1 MRMTISKTLKVKT
14 ILIKNKSKTKYTKP
28 KPKMMKTK
36 IFSLLLMC
44 FVITAYAQKKEI
56 RNAEDA
62 VEDKNFSEAK
72 SLLKEVES
80 TYTNEKEKWQSRYLL
95 TKGKAYLANGLG
107 SSFEDLKTA
116 ADAFQKAV
124 DLGEDVDDAKKGLE
138 EVRAALV
145 NNAVED
151 QKKQKNLIAANK
163 LYRAYE
169 LGKQDTLY
177 LYYAASS
184 AVNAQEYD
192 LALEYYKKLLDLDY
206 DGSQVLYQATNVET
220 GVVET
225 FGNKT
230 LRDASVKSGSHKD
243 PIDNKTP
250 SKAGEIAKNVSLI
263 YIEQDKPEKAIA
275 AMKRAKAENPDD
287 VALMQAEADLYYNM
301 GNMEKYNEVMSFIAK
316 KNPNDPVVFYNLG
329 VSAEKLKDFDKAK
342 KMYLKAIE
350 LDPEMANAY
359 NNVASIILAKD
370 RKITEEM
377 NKLGMSPA
385 DTKKYDKLKAEKID
399 ILKEAIPYLKKTI
412 ELDSSNINAMK
423 YLKSIY
429 YQTQDNEKAQEMD
442 KLIKEKESQQN

>member
-1 MRMTISKTLKVKT
+1 
-14 ILIKNKSKTKYTKP
+14 
-28 KPKMMKTK
+28 MMKTK

-62 VEDKNFSEAK
+62 VEDKNYDEAK
-72 SLLKEVES
+72 SLLKQVEN
-80 TYTNEKEKWQSRYLL
+80 TYTNEKEKWQSTYLL

-116 ADAFQKAV
+116 AEAFQKAI
-124 DLGEDVDDAKKGLE
+124 DLGEDVEDAKSGLQ

-151 QKKQKNLIAANK
+151 QKKKKNLIAANK
-163 LYRAYE
+163 LYKAYE

-177 LYYAASS
+177 LYYAAGS

-192 LALEYYKKLLDLDY
+192 MALDFYKELLDLNY
-206 DGSQVLYQATNVET
+206 DGSQMLYQATNVESGT
-220 GVVET
+220 VET

-243 PIDNKTP
+243 PIDNQTP
-250 SKAGEIAKNVSLI
+250 SKTGEIAKNISLI
-263 YIEQDKPEKAIA
+263 YIEQDEPEKAIA
-275 AMKRAKAENPDD
+275 AMKRAKAENPED
-287 VALMQAEADLYYNM
+287 VALLQAEADLYYNM
-301 GNMEKYNEVMSFIAK
+301 GDIEKYNEVMSSIAE
-316 KNPNDPVVFYNLG
+316 KNPNDPIVFYNLG

-350 LDPEMANAY
+350 IDPNMANAY
-359 NNVASIILAKD
+359 NNIASIILAKD
-370 RKITEEM
+370 RKITEQM
-377 NKLGMSPA
+377 NKLGMSTA

-412 ELDSSNINAMK
+412 ELDSSNINAIK

-429 YQTQDNEKAQEMD
+429 YQTGENSKAEEMD
-442 KLIKEKESQQN
+442 KLIKEKESE